1 MVEEEA
7 NIHRRC
13 TLCKRTGLDISF
25 SLSHVNL
32 HNKPLILVSL
42 SSLYNEETEVW
53 PGGEIYLK
61 SPKY

>member
-13 TLCKRTGLDISF
+13 TLCKRTGLDISY

-42 SSLYNEETEVW
+42 SLFYNEETEAW
-53 PGGEIYLK
+53 PGDEICLK
-61 SPKY
+61 SPK